1 MADVIKDGVEEV
13 VESNEDEVTET
24 VEGEVVEEKLGEKTE
39 RLIEEMK
46 KQLEE
51 MKAKNYE
58 PSQEEIAHQEKVKEL
73 WNKEVILEL
82 RLAGLEDFAEFIFV
96 EEHNS
101 KQLQEKIQKFQEVLG
116 KRELSNAYV
125 PQNHR
130 QTDKYSLAEKNKDTK
145 SMIGSKLSKFF
156 K

>member
-1 MADVIKDGVEEV
+1 MEDVNK
-13 VESNEDEVTET
+13 DEVFEK
-24 VEGEVVEEKLGEKTE
+24 VEEKRWSCWNRRSCWRKIRWENRTLNWRNEATTWRVE
-39 RLIEEMK
+39 S
-46 KQLEE
+46 
-51 MKAKNYE
+51 KNAE
-58 PSQEEIAHQEKVKEL
+58 PSPEDVAREEKMKEL
-73 WNKEVILEL
+73 WNKEVNLEL
-82 RLAGLEDFAEFIFV
+82 RMAGLEDFAEFINV

-116 KRELSNAYV
+116 KRELSSGYV

-145 SMIGSKLSKFF
+145 SMIGLKLSKFF